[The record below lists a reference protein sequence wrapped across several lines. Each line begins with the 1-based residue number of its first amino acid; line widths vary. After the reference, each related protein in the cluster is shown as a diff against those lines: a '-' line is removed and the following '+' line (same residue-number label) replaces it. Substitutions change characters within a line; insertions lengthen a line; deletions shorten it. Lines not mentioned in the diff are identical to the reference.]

1 MLTAEDTLLRDEDD
15 EKTRPWLTY
24 VLAAFAIFVGVYSVK
39 WGFQSLTWIEAR
51 ASADANPWL
60 TMTPQPLP
68 PPSQPL
74 APLPASAPPPGTGKK
89 GIAARNA
96 AADKNAPD
104 LIKLYNFQ
112 FTPPWPG
119 KYKIEPS
126 PTGNYTTLHFDSGQ
140 VLVFYN
146 PESQLDSLATL
157 KQSDPADYQKFA
169 AIFSGTSI
177 ENNYALFSAVY
188 GAAPSAVS
196 PFMNGLDAE
205 RLHTLLGWKLAFG
218 PDLTESGPFH
228 SFDYGAIKGF
238 QFGEPANEKPV
249 AVRAFDDKN
258 RQFRYIFVVS
268 GGANAVITQEQID
281 TAVGTL
287 KPVPFLD
294 R

>member
-15 EKTRPWLTY
+15 EKTKPWLTY
-24 VLAAFAIFVGVYSVK
+24 VLAAFAIFVGIYSVK

-51 ASADANPWL
+51 TAAGANPWL
-60 TMTPQPLP
+60 ATTPQPLP

-74 APLPASAPPPGTGKK
+74 APLPAPTPPPATGKK
-89 GIAARNA
+89 GAAARNA
-96 AADKNAPD
+96 AADKNAPA

-126 PTGNYTTLHFDSGQ
+126 PTGNYTTLRFESGQ
-140 VLVFYN
+140 LLVFYN
-146 PESQLDSLATL
+146 PESQLDSLAAL
-157 KQSDPADYQKFA
+157 KQSDPANYQKFA
-169 AIFSGTSI
+169 AIFSGSPI
-177 ENNYALFSAVY
+177 ENNYALFNAVY
-188 GAAPSAVS
+188 GAAPSAAS
-196 PFMNGLDAE
+196 PFMDGLDAE

>member
-24 VLAAFAIFVGVYSVK
+24 ALAAFAIFVGIYSVK

-51 ASADANPWL
+51 AAADANPWL
-60 TMTPQPLP
+60 AVTPQPLP
-68 PPSQPL
+68 PPSQPV
-74 APLPASAPPPGTGKK
+74 APLPGPPQPAAGKK
-89 GIAARNA
+89 GAAARGTA
-96 AADKNAPD
+96 PDKNAPD

-112 FTPPWPG
+112 FAPPWSG

-126 PTGNYTTLHFDSGQ
+126 PNYTTLRFESGQ
-140 VLVFYN
+140 ALVFYD
-146 PESQLDSLATL
+146 PTVQLDSLATL
-157 KQSDPADYQKFA
+157 KQSDPANYQKFA
-169 AIFSGTSI
+169 AIFSGSPI
-177 ENNYALFSAVY
+177 ENNFALFSAVY
-188 GAAPSAVS
+188 GAAPSAAS

-238 QFGEPANEKPV
+238 QFGEPANENPV
-249 AVRAFDDKN
+249 AVRVFDDKN